1 MMNSFLSS
9 WIYVVLLI
17 AGLAIGVWLHPRLI
31 ALWREIKNRVHNQQ
45 SSVTTAKTDGAGVS
59 DQSELVSLNRDCLVQ
74 IKQINTQLSSICKLI
89 EQNESTLANE
99 YRLAT
104 REINTG
110 LLKLLS
116 SNEGFANALQG
127 LLQRNLDTF
136 NLIADQ
142 AEAKPGLQ
150 AASMPRPSNYVEASD
165 GRKAMQSAV
174 PKVSETQSLAPFDDL
189 IDKLKGQ
196 VNQASCK
203 GFKSIQIFLEQI
215 REKHPIDL
223 DSPSDQ
229 VFILFDRN
237 AKAEPTGKAFV
248 MPGSYLGRPWVDW
261 FEMPKGVF
269 ERVEATVEPAT
280 VARDAN
286 GDWNLVKPG
295 SLSQQ

>member
-1 MMNSFLSS
+1 M
-9 WIYVVLLI
+9 
-17 AGLAIGVWLHPRLI
+17 WLRPRLI
-31 ALWREIKNRVHNQQ
+31 VFWRNLRNHPQ
-45 SSVTTAKTDGAGVS
+45 SDATLTKKAEGTGVS
-59 DQSELVSLNRDCLVQ
+59 DPNELVSLNRECLVQ
-74 IKQINTQLSSICKLI
+74 IKQINTQLSEICKSI
-89 EQNESTLANE
+89 EKTQSALVSE
-99 YRLAT
+99 YREAT
-104 REINTG
+104 KQTNTG

-116 SNEGFANALQG
+116 SNESFANALQG
-127 LLQRNLDTF
+127 SLQRNLDAF
-136 NLIADQ
+136 NIIADQ
-142 AEAKPGLQ
+142 AEVKAGVQTPT
-150 AASMPRPSNYVEASD
+150 PRPSNHVEASD
-165 GRKAMQSAV
+165 GRKDMQPVA
-174 PKVSETQSLAPFDDL
+174 KVIETQSLAPFDDL
-189 IDKLKGQ
+189 IDRIKAQ

-203 GFKSIQIFLEQI
+203 GFKNIQIFVEQI

>member
-1 MMNSFLSS
+1 MMNLFLSS

-17 AGLAIGVWLHPRLI
+17 VGLAIGVWIHPRLI
-31 ALWREIKNRVHNQQ
+31 ALWRETKNRLHNQQ
-45 SSVTTAKTDGAGVS
+45 SSITSANAAGAGVT
-59 DQSELVSLNRDCLVQ
+59 DQTELALLSRDCLVQ
-74 IKQINTQLSSICKLI
+74 ITQINTQLSVICKLI
-89 EQNESTLANE
+89 EQTQSTFTDE
-99 YRLAT
+99 FRLAKQ
-104 REINTG
+104 EINTG

-127 LLQRNLDTF
+127 LLQRNLDAF
-136 NLIADQ
+136 NVIADQ
-142 AEAKPGLQ
+142 AEAKAGLEV
-150 AASMPRPSNYVEASD
+150 STPRPSNYVEAPD
-165 GRKAMQSAV
+165 GCKGMQSVA
-174 PKVSETQSLAPFDDL
+174 KVSETQSLAPFDDL
-189 IDKLKGQ
+189 IDRIKTQ
-196 VNQASCK
+196 VNQASYK
-203 GFKSIQIFLEQI
+203 GFKNIQIFLEQI
-215 REKHPIDL
+215 REKHQIDL

-286 GDWNLVKPG
+286 GGWNLVKPG